1 MLLHHWLGFFGH
13 NGRFSPLL
21 VLRQAA
27 TKSAPCRSE
36 FLHIQAAGGEI
47 ELSNSDLDK
56 DAGKVSLQ
64 RKVLFWRLKP
74 VEAPL
79 SDVSDIKVDTAV
91 DRASGVEVCHTRPS
105 GIPAKPGRCRPRTK
119 KRPRSTRPQSATFWG
134 VGPKA
139 NTRPCRR
146 FLLLPGLPQEKRC
159 SSLACRSR
167 VLRSSRLQARL
178 HRLQV
183 WRGFRRLTA
192 HRQHEWVILANLFL
206 LLMGFAILSR
216 HRWR

>member
-1 MLLHHWLGFFGH
+1 LLLHHWLGFFGH

-91 DRASGVEVCHTRPS
+91 DRASGVEVCHTILIRNT
-105 GIPAKPGRCRPRTK
+105 GEAWALPAADKKEAEINASAIRNFLGRRT
-119 KRPRSTRPQSATFWG
+119 
-134 VGPKA
+134 
-139 NTRPCRR
+139 
-146 FLLLPGLPQEKRC
+146 
-159 SSLACRSR
+159 
-167 VLRSSRLQARL
+167 
-178 HRLQV
+178 
-183 WRGFRRLTA
+183 
-192 HRQHEWVILANLFL
+192 
-206 LLMGFAILSR
+206 
-216 HRWR
+216 